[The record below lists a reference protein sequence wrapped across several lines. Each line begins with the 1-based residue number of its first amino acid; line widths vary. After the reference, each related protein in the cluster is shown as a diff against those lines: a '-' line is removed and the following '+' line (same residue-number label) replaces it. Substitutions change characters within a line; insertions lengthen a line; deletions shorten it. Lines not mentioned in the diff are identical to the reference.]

1 MDNSK
6 SKPAHSTLQQNDVL
20 EEDLWDIEDTWDE
33 DEIAAEGT
41 TETSPVFSD
50 PIPATDPA
58 PPVEEPETPPEETE
72 EPAPAETP
80 APTETP
86 TSQETPSDGIKMPH
100 LSGIEK
106 IGLSVVTIL
115 FLGLSIW
122 GYIFLRQQNNLGD
135 KEIALEF
142 PLQGKHLTLSN
153 LETFWVRAEGE
164 SGIKIG
170 AVVIPAATLVLAEE
184 SKQSGS
190 LRITFYNE
198 DDTSVGDPVAISFT
212 NGQFPNGKKSISFSA
227 SDGFHEEGDYSS
239 YGVYREDLWHIKI
252 TEAGTVNASS
262 NDFSQLLE
270 TSVKPV
276 SK

>member
-6 SKPAHSTLQQNDVL
+6 SNPAPNSLKQNDLL

-33 DEIAAEGT
+33 SEIATEGT
-41 TETSPVFSD
+41 AETSPVFSD
-50 PIPATDPA
+50 PIPVNDST
-58 PPVEEPETPPEETE
+58 PPVEKPDTSPEGPEE
-72 EPAPAETP
+72 P

-86 TSQETPSDGIKMPH
+86 TSQETPSDGIKMPY

-153 LETFWVRAEGE
+153 LETFWVRAEGK